1 MPWNMVANLRNL
13 PRWMKS
19 DFLGPEICLSLRHKF
34 HIQLI
39 LCLWSTLEEIDHG
52 IASNDS
58 TQANPPKK
66 SGYSLHWILEFNIQV
81 DHKITKSPLN
91 TTIFHGTTHSS
102 TGLSAFQPRDSP
114 LAAFGI
120 YFLPW
125 LLDTSYCWCKISC
138 ATWHVWNPVKY
149 GIFYP
154 YQLVQDVV
162 HSTT

>member
-102 TGLSAFQPRDSP
+102 TGLQPSNQGIHP
-114 LAAFGI
+114 LQLLVYASYHDFWI
-120 YFLPW
+120 LPTV
-125 LLDTSYCWCKISC
+125 D
-138 ATWHVWNPVKY
+138 AR
-149 GIFYP
+149 YP
-154 YQLVQDVV
+154 APPDMYETL
-162 HSTT
+162 